1 VSVTQNVIKADYYEV
16 LGVSRDS
23 NDQEIKSSYR
33 RLAMQYHP
41 DRNPGD
47 RVAEDKFKECS
58 EAYQVLSDPDKRA
71 AYDRFG
77 HAGVGNAAGGG
88 FSGQG
93 MPDMGDI
100 FGDFFGEMFNM
111 GGTGRASRAQRGRD
125 LRMNLTLEFE
135 EAAFGK
141 QTEVKIR
148 RMEACT
154 DCSGTGTAGGKTAA
168 TCSQCGGR
176 GQVRFQQGFF
186 SISRTCPQC
195 SGTGSIVT
203 DPCRSCSGEGRVS
216 RDRTVP
222 VTVPAGVEDGT
233 RMRYQQEGD
242 AGKFGGPA
250 GDFFVVLSVK
260 EHEFFER
267 DGTDLHCVVPV
278 SFVQAALGAELSIPT
293 LEGES
298 KLKMPEG
305 TQSGKVFRLK
315 GKGIPVLNGHGK
327 GDLMVRVMVQT
338 PTKLSRQQRDLL
350 KQLGDSLE
358 VENKPHSLNFLS
370 KMKDL
375 FS

>member
-1 VSVTQNVIKADYYEV
+1 VSVPQNVTKVDYYEV
-16 LGVSRDS
+16 LTVSRDA
-23 NDQEIKSSYR
+23 NDQEIKSAYR
-33 RLAMQYHP
+33 KLAMQYHP
-41 DRNPGD
+41 DRNPDD
-47 RVAEDKFKECS
+47 RAAEEKFKNCS

-77 HAGVGNAAGGG
+77 HAGVSSGGG
-88 FSGQG
+88 SNGG
-93 MPDMGDI
+93 GVPDMSDI

-141 QTEVKIR
+141 KTEVKVR
-148 RMEACT
+148 RLEVCS
-154 DCSGTGTAGGKTAA
+154 DCSGIGTAGGKAA
-168 TCSQCGGR
+168 NMCAQCGGR

-195 SGTGSIVT
+195 GGTGTLVT
-203 DPCRSCSGEGRVS
+203 DPCRSCGGIGCVN

-222 VTVPAGVEDGT
+222 VTIPAGVEDGT
-233 RMRYQQEGD
+233 RIRYQQEGD
-242 AGKFGGPA
+242 AGKYGGPA

-267 DGTDLHCVVPV
+267 EGTNLHCVLPV
-278 SFVQAALGAELSIPT
+278 SFIQVALGAELSVPT
-293 LEGES
+293 LDGGTT
-298 KLKMPEG
+298 LKIPEG
-305 TQSGKVFRLK
+305 TQSGKVFRVK

-327 GDLMVRVMVQT
+327 GDLLVRVMVQT
-338 PTKLSRQQRDLL
+338 PSKLSRSQRDML
-350 KQLGDSLE
+350 KQLGDTLH
-358 VENKPHSLNFLS
+358 VENKPHSRGIVA